1 MTDGVVDLELT
12 VNELIARYPAT
23 VEVFNR
29 FDIDSCCGGAVPV
42 RAAAE
47 RDGADLAEVT
57 AALQA
62 AVEAG
67 A

>member
-1 MTDGVVDLELT
+1 MKDGVVDLELT
-12 VNELIARYPAT
+12 VNEVIARHPAT

-42 RAAAE
+42 RAAVE
-47 RDGADLAEVT
+47 RDGADLAQVT

-62 AVEAG
+62 AVEAV